1 MRSMIGAR
9 AGKLVLAAS
18 ISALFGSAA
27 APALAADE
35 ELLDKLYE
43 KGILTEEEYNEL
55 KKEDEPSEPEKEEDP
70 YDMVGSFKKG
80 VKWESEDGQ
89 FGIQLHGR
97 VQLDYR
103 SSDIA
108 RDIDRFQLRR
118 AYLGVK
124 GKFLD
129 KWTYELTHDLARS
142 RVEYA
147 YLNYKWSNAI
157 QARGGHF
164 KFPLGFAQLT
174 SSRFTDFLERPFT
187 DEYEPGKD
195 VGVMLYGEPTK
206 KVWWYGIGY
215 ANGSGRQNQ
224 PDTDKKDTIGRA
236 AINFAPL
243 ANWDKSVLHAGINY
257 RDGALRFGTA
267 EFDRTTIQYEGVA
280 AYGPV
285 KIQGEY
291 ADIDFDTG
299 AGDPPAKVSYIS
311 ALWLI
316 TGEQYAD
323 NYRLTGMKTIKPLKP
338 LHKGGWGAWEIGARF
353 SEIDVGEFALADPLE
368 NNVESVTVGLKWIPN
383 QYTRFVLNWVENKW
397 QVPFTNPND
406 ATQTVSKENRVDF
419 RAQIYF

>member
-18 ISALFGSAA
+18 ISAMFGGAA
-27 APALAADE
+27 APALADE
-35 ELLDKLYE
+35 LADKLYE
-43 KGILTEEEYNEL
+43 KGVLTEEEYNEL
-55 KKEDEPSEPEKEEDP
+55 KEKEDP

-80 VKWESEDGQ
+80 VKWESRDGQ

-97 VQLDYR
+97 VQLDYK
-103 SSDIA
+103 SSDIE
-108 RDIDRFQLRR
+108 RSIDEFDLRR

-124 GKFLD
+124 GKFL
-129 KWTYELTHDLARS
+129 KNWTYELTHDLARS

-147 YLNYKWSNAI
+147 YMNYKWSNSI

-174 SSRFTDFLERPFT
+174 SSRFVDFMERPFT

-195 VGVMLYGEPTK
+195 TGVMVYGEPK
-206 KVWWYGIGY
+206 KNVFHYALAY
-215 ANGSGRQNQ
+215 ANGSGRQNS
-224 PDTDKKDTIGRA
+224 PDVDKKDTIARGA
-236 AINFAPL
+236 VNFAPL
-243 ANWDKSVLHAGINY
+243 ANWDKGVLHFGLNW
-257 RDGALRFGTA
+257 RDGAFDAAGT
-267 EFDRTTIQYEGVA
+267 EFDRTTIQYEGVGA
-280 AYGPV
+280 WGPV

-299 AGDPPAKVSYIS
+299 SGEPDAKVSYIS

-353 SEIDVGEFALADPLE
+353 SEIDVGEFATADPVE

-383 QYTRFVLNWVENKW
+383 QYTRFILNWVENKW
-397 QVPFTNPND
+397 QVPFDNPNL
-406 ATQTVSKENRVDF
+406 AGQTVQKENRVDF